1 MDNGLT
7 QLIEISRIFGK
18 DSSYVIAGGGN
29 TSYKNEEKIWIKASG
44 ISLATIDE
52 SGFVCLSREKLGVIS
67 QKEYSKDT
75 LLRENEVK
83 TDLHEAIL
91 SPKDLRPSVETSLHD
106 LIGYRFVVHTH
117 PTKVNGL
124 MCSQQAEEVCKSLFG
139 HTALFVPY
147 TDPGYILFKIVA
159 QGIREFSEARGYE
172 PQIIFLEN
180 HGVFV
185 GADSTD
191 EINFI
196 YDQIMNK
203 IEAKL
208 PDELPCNK
216 KAELQSML
224 IDQIEKLHP
233 GYAGY
238 TAMGFKSDLH
248 RRFVTDEETFKKAN
262 KSFTPDDIV
271 YCKAHYLY
279 IPSQTTEEQILKIA
293 ADKIAAY
300 YKSYGY
306 LPKVLALQGQGIIGV
321 EDSPKSARNVLDVYE
336 NILKISFYSE
346 SFGGPKFLNDEQIA
360 FIDNW
365 EVENYRRKMAKS

>member
-1 MDNGLT
+1 MDNGLK
-7 QLIEISRIFGK
+7 QLVEISRVFGG
-18 DSSYVIAGGGN
+18 DRSYVLAGGGN

-67 QKEYSKDT
+67 KKEYSGDP

-83 TDLHEAIL
+83 ADLYEAII
-91 SPKDLRPSVETSLHD
+91 SPKELRPSVETSLHD

-117 PTKVNGL
+117 PTKVNGV
-124 MCSQQAEEVCKSLFG
+124 MCSQQAEAVCKSLFG
-139 HTALFVPY
+139 QTALFVPY
-147 TDPGYILFKIVA
+147 TDPGYILFKKVGE
-159 QGIREFSEARGYE
+159 GIREFKEIRGHE

-185 GADSTD
+185 AADTTD

-196 YDQIMNK
+196 YDQIMTK
-203 IEAKL
+203 IDAKL
-208 PDELPCNK
+208 VDELPCNK
-216 KAELQSML
+216 KTELESVL
-224 IDQIEKLHP
+224 IDQVEKLHP
-233 GYAGY
+233 GFAGY
-238 TAMGFKSDLH
+238 TAMGFKCDLH
-248 RRFVTDEETFKKAN
+248 RRFVSDEEIFKKAN

-279 IPSQTTEEQILKIA
+279 IPSQTTEEEILKTA
-293 ADKIAAY
+293 SEKVTAY
-300 YKSYGY
+300 YNTYGY
-306 LPKVLALQGQGIIGV
+306 LPKVLALQGEGIIGI

-336 NILKISFYSE
+336 NILKISFYTE
-346 SFGGPKFLNDEQIA
+346 NFGGPKFLNDEQIA